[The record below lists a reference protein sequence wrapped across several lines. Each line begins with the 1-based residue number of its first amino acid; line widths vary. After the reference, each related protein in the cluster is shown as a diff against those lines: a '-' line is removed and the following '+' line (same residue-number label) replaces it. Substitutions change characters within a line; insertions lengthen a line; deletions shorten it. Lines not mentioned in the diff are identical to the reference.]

1 MLLRQN
7 FGKLKRQRTHVG
19 MDEMY
24 EMDRTYQNFYTQL
37 AEELTV
43 FFLLC

>member
-7 FGKLKRQRTHVG
+7 FSKLKRQRTHVG
-19 MDEMY
+19 MDEIY
-24 EMDRTYQNFYTQL
+24 EMNRTYQNFYIQL
-37 AEELTV
+37 PEELTV

>member
-1 MLLRQN
+1 MPLRQN

-19 MDEMY
+19 KDEMY
-24 EMDRTYQNFYTQL
+24 EMDRTYQNFYIQL
-37 AEELTV
+37 PEELTV